1 MCFRYGSLQSGK
13 LHSTVALASIV
24 GELSTA
30 PARGDSGSAP
40 PRWDLRAISA
50 RSEMSRRNCRSG
62 GRAGRGEEGAR
73 SFSTCG
79 ECRSS
84 LSRSARRGKC
94 VTFQI
99 QCGETGLPG
108 MSLPSAPERTRR
120 ASCRGRR
127 SRRSR
132 SARSPPGRPPWTP
145 RPESRAV
152 HAGVSSDQG
161 PGGWVY
167 SSKPRGPN
175 GSKNTGHHVAHHL
188 HSHL

>member
-62 GRAGRGEEGAR
+62 GRAGRSEEGAR

-120 ASCRGRR
+120 R
-127 SRRSR
+127 SSVSDWHQPR
-132 SARSPPGRPPWTP
+132 ARSQRTAS
-145 RPESRAV
+145 SRLKYLAQYKQTKPV
-152 HAGVSSDQG
+152 HNTSRLSTFH
-161 PGGWVY
+161 
-167 SSKPRGPN
+167 N
-175 GSKNTGHHVAHHL
+175 GSGY
-188 HSHL
+188 SP